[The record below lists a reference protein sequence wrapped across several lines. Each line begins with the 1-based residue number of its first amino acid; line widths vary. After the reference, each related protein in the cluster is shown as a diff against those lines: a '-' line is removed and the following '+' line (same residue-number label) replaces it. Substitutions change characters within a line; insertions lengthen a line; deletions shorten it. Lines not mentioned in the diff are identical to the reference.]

1 MGSEMIDSLYAT
13 CSLTLDTLD
22 AILQNIKINNI
33 HRSKRILIKFLKMIL
48 KQKPLLKIEGK
59 NQKET
64 KALHKYVIKIHREVV
79 KDLLVWVKDDDN
91 KNIRK
96 HINAKIKDLKNII
109 NNINHRMGCSE
120 VKSIN
125 KSKKIKKNKKK
136 DEESE
141 EEGSD
146 SDTSQNNYNSASD
159 SDYECDSESED
170 SFNEDDED
178 SSFHLD
184 SSDEEDSDEDSEEEY
199 EDRSPKRTAQAK
211 LVRDDDSDADDD
223 EDDDDNNEEGD
234 DENTEDD
241 YCKKLKKNGNMKCNN
256 KKNKNSKILKIKEKK
271 NLERLEKYIKMMKYK
286 SHEGTSA
293 HLNSFKKCSKL
304 QKKKILKGFEKYEIN
319 GDGGNKPLMYRV
331 LLSDIPDN
339 GKKDILTRIQQN
351 RQEDSSK
358 FREWLE
364 GVLSIPFGHCVDTP
378 VNASSSKTTIKNF
391 LGETRDCLDDA
402 VHGHNDAKQKIMQF
416 IAQTIS
422 NKSPHGLVMGIEG
435 PMGNGKTTL
444 VEKGFAKAL
453 KRPFITIPLG
463 GIQDGSF
470 LEGHGYTYEGSRWGS
485 IVNSLIVSRC
495 MNPVIYMDELDKVSQ
510 THHGTEIIN
519 LLIHL
524 VDPSQNSHF
533 RDKYFAGID
542 FDLSKATFIFSYND
556 ADQINPV
563 LMDRIT
569 HLKTRGFR
577 LPEKVIISQ
586 KYLLTSIFD
595 DVGINTSD
603 IEIPDDVLE
612 WIVQSYTHEGGVRH
626 LKKILYDIVREIN
639 LRNLTSKSIKFPLK
653 ITKKDLEMDYL
664 KKRRIYQHEKI
675 HKRSTVGKINGL
687 YATCN
692 DTGGITVIEASWVP
706 SDTRLR
712 LELTGRQGDIMKESM
727 QVAKTLAWKLLSNDL
742 KEKWEKRWVKDGFQ
756 GIHIH
761 CPEGATPKDGPSAG
775 AAITTAL
782 YSLLSEKAIKN
793 TIGIT
798 GEIDLSGKVLEI
810 GGLESKI
817 FGAINAGCKK
827 VLCPVGNKK
836 DLDKI
841 MEERG
846 EEFKNYKIEIKTIS
860 TIKDVFKEMLK

>member
-1 MGSEMIDSLYAT
+1 MAGEMIDSLYAT

-22 AILQNIKINNI
+22 AILQNIKINNLQ
-33 HRSKRILIKFLKMIL
+33 RSKRILIKFLRTIL

-59 NQKET
+59 SPKDTKE
-64 KALHKYVIKIHREVV
+64 LHKYVMKIHREVV
-79 KDLLVWVKDDDN
+79 KDLLSWIKKDHN

-96 HINAKIKDLKNII
+96 HISSKIKELKVII
-109 NNINHRMGCSE
+109 DNINQ
-120 VKSIN
+120 N
-125 KSKKIKKNKKK
+125 KSKNLKKK
-136 DEESE
+136 KKLKDESE
-141 EEGSD
+141 DEGSESDD
-146 SDTSQNNYNSASD
+146 SEKDYNSSDD
-159 SDYECDSESED
+159 SDYEYNSESES
-170 SFNEDDED
+170 SFDEGESD

-184 SSDEEDSDEDSEEEY
+184 SSDEEEENTDDGDDSEDENNNDDDEDTDDEE
-199 EDRSPKRTAQAK
+199 DT
-211 LVRDDDSDADDD
+211 DDD
-223 EDDDDNNEEGD
+223 EDDSDEKTSKNTKKRKNDD
-234 DENTEDD
+234 
-241 YCKKLKKNGNMKCNN
+241 
-256 KKNKNSKILKIKEKK
+256 KKNKSNKKENSKNVKIKEKK
-271 NLERLEKYIKMMKYK
+271 KLEKLEKYIKMMKYK
-286 SHEGTSA
+286 SHEGTTA
-293 HLNSFKKCSKL
+293 HLNSFKKCSKS
-304 QKKKILKGFEKYEIN
+304 QKNKILKEFEKYEN
-319 GDGGNKPLMYRV
+319 SGEGGNKPLMYRV

-339 GKKDILTRIQQN
+339 GKQDILTRIQQN

-378 VNASSSKTTIKNF
+378 VNSSSSKTTIKNF

-402 VHGHNDAKQKIMQF
+402 VHGHEDAKQKIMQF

-422 NKSPHGLVMGIEG
+422 NKSPHGLVLGIEG

-470 LEGHGYTYEGSRWGS
+470 LEGHGYTYEGSRWGA
-485 IVNSLIVSRC
+485 IVNSLIVSGC

-510 THHGTEIIN
+510 THHGNEIIN

-524 VDPSQNSHF
+524 VDPSQNNHF
-533 RDKYFAGID
+533 RDKYFAGIN

-586 KYLLTSIFD
+586 KYLLKSIFD
-595 DVGINTSD
+595 DVGINDSD
-603 IEIPDDVLE
+603 IEIPDDVVE
-612 WIVQSYTHEGGVRH
+612 WIVQSYTHEGGVRE

-639 LRNLTSKSIKFPLK
+639 LRNLTSKRIKFPLK
-653 ITKKDLEMDYL
+653 ISKKDLENDYL

-675 HKRSTVGKINGL
+675 HRKSTVGKINGL

-706 SDTRLR
+706 SDVRLR

-727 QVAKTLAWKLLSNDL
+727 QVAKTLSWKLLPDDL
-742 KEKWEKRWVKDGFQ
+742 KEKWERKWINDGFQ

-827 VLCPVGNKK
+827 VLCPIGNQK

-846 EEFKNYKIEIKTIS
+846 EEFKKYKIEVKTVT
-860 TIKDVFKEMLK
+860 TIKEVFKEMLK

>member
-1 MGSEMIDSLYAT
+1 MIDSLYAT

-33 HRSKRILIKFLKMIL
+33 HRSKRILIKFLSMIL

-79 KDLLVWVKDDDN
+79 KDLLVWVKNDDN

-96 HINAKIKDLKNII
+96 HINSKIKDLKNII
-109 NNINHRMGCSE
+109 GEFNHRMERSK
-120 VKSIN
+120 VKSVN
-125 KSKKIKKNKKK
+125 KSKKNKKK

-146 SDTSQNNYNSASD
+146 SDTSQNNYNSSSD
-159 SDYECDSESED
+159 SDYECNSDSEDNS
-170 SFNEDDED
+170 NEDEED

-184 SSDEEDSDEDSEEEY
+184 SSDEDSEKEDDDMVDDDEDE
-199 EDRSPKRTAQAK
+199 
-211 LVRDDDSDADDD
+211 D
-223 EDDDDNNEEGD
+223 EDDDDSEDAD
-234 DENTEDD
+234 DENTDD
-241 YCKKLKKNGNMKCNN
+241 DEKKKTSKKKAHKKCNN
-256 KKNKNSKILKIKEKK
+256 KNKKNSKVVKIKEKK
-271 NLERLEKYIKMMKYK
+271 NFEKLEKYIKMMKYK

-293 HLNSFKKCSKL
+293 HLNSFKKCSNL
-304 QKKKILKGFEKYEIN
+304 QKNKILKEFEKYEKN
-319 GDGGNKPLMYRV
+319 GDGGNKPLVYRV

-339 GKKDILTRIQQN
+339 GKQDILTRIQQN

-378 VNASSSKTTIKNF
+378 VNSASSKTTIKNF

-402 VHGHNDAKQKIMQF
+402 VHGHDDAKQKIMQF

-470 LEGHGYTYEGSRWGS
+470 LEGHGYTYEGSRWGA

-510 THHGTEIIN
+510 THHGNEIIN

-524 VDPSQNSHF
+524 IDPSQNSHF

-586 KYLLTSIFD
+586 KYLLSSIFD
-595 DVGINTSD
+595 DVGINSSD
-603 IEIPDDVLE
+603 IEIPDDVVE

-626 LKKILYDIVREIN
+626 LKKILYDIIREIN

-653 ITKKDLEMDYL
+653 ITKPDLEMDYL

-675 HKRSTVGKINGL
+675 HKRSTIGKINGL

-706 SDTRLR
+706 SDTRLK

-742 KEKWEKRWVKDGFQ
+742 KEKWEKRWVNDGFQ

-827 VLCPVGNKK
+827 VLCPLGNKK

-846 EEFKNYKIEIKTIS
+846 EELKKYKIEIKTIS